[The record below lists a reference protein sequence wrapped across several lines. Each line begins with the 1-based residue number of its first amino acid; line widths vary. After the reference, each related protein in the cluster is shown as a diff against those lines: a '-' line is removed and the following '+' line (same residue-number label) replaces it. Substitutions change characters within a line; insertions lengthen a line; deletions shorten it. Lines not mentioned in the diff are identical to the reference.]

1 MIVLLLLWGLYG
13 SGQSRSSYI
22 CAASDFFAF
31 SLSESTL
38 NFIRRL
44 PYEISMMSPRLYI
57 IRCFRD
63 SAVYRHVR
71 AVTGIVCNGAPFYYP

>member
-38 NFIRRL
+38 N
-44 PYEISMMSPRLYI
+44 SRLYI